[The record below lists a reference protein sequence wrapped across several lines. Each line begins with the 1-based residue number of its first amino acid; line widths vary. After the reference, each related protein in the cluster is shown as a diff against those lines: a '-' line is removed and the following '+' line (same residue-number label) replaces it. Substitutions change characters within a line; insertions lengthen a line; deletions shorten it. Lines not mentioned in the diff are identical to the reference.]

1 MKHAGTKDRVEDTLP
16 LRMMRSEIPE
26 RELIARIEA
35 EVTDLAN
42 TAQRRKDIAHQRRF
56 LWPIWSIARWLLA
69 EWR

>member
-1 MKHAGTKDRVEDTLP
+1 MKQQERKIIEDIA

-42 TAQRRKDIAHQRRF
+42 TDRDGRT
-56 LWPIWSIARWLLA
+56 LLINA
-69 EWR
+69 AVAVGKWR